1 MFYPILKSEDPTLL
15 KKTKVD
21 EIKELKYETEKHDQQ
36 NFMKSL
42 KNDID
47 FYIKKYECLKKME
60 VLIFITELLVG
71 FASTISSSTLSI
83 INPSAGIIIS
93 SSTALLTSVAI

>member
-21 EIKELKYETEKHDQQ
+21 EIKELKYETEKHDHQ

-47 FYIKKYECLKKME
+47 FYINKYESLNKME
-60 VLIFITELLVG
+60 VLIFITELLFG

-83 INPSAGIIIS
+83 INPSADIIIS
-93 SSTALLTSVAI
+93 SSTALLTSLAI